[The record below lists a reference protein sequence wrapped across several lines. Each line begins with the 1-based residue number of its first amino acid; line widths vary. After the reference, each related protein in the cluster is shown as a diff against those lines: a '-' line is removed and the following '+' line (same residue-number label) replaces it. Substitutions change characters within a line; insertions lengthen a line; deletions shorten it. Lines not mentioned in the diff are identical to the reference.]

1 MAKVMVFTNGGGA
14 EWESRA
20 GVVTVRSAREVAHG
34 LPRRQSGLTH
44 LELHKFSILKF
55 KELRDE

>member
-1 MAKVMVFTNGGGA
+1 MAKVMVFTNEGGA

-20 GVVTVRSAREVAHG
+20 GVVTVRSAREIAQG
-34 LPRRQSGLTH
+34 LPRRKSDLTH
-44 LELHKFSILKF
+44 LELHQFSVLKF